1 LEIYAFSDPQLGSQF
16 ADWVYFEP
24 TSELSIVVKDILAFA
39 RVGIGTVSVIDQT
52 FSRVP
57 EPGTVLLLGFG
68 LAGLAVT
75 GRKRS

>member
-1 LEIYAFSDPQLGSQF
+1 
-16 ADWVYFEP
+16 
-24 TSELSIVVKDILAFA
+24 VVKDILAFA